1 MVATSAK
8 IGYGATFQT
17 DYTSSSPTVWVTLS
31 EVINMSLPPLSRDA
45 IDSSHE
51 CAPNEW
57 RTFVTGLNSAGEI
70 PVQMNFTKAQ
80 YQTLQGELA
89 TLTAKNRR
97 VVFLDGTVMT
107 FSAMLMALEL
117 PVEINGRLV
126 AMAKFKISGQPGSL
140 T

>member
-17 DYTSSSPTVWVTLS
+17 DYTLASPAVWVTLS
-31 EVINMSLPPLSRDA
+31 EVTGMSLPELSRDA
-45 IDSSHE
+45 IDASHE

-57 RTFVTGLNSAGEI
+57 RTFVTGLNQAGE
-70 PVQMNFTKAQ
+70 VELQFNFTKAQ

-89 TLTAKNRR
+89 TQTSKPRR
-97 VVFLDGTVMT
+97 IVLLDGTLMT
-107 FSAMLMALEL
+107 FSATLISLALPIAIGDRLMAT
-117 PVEINGRLV
+117 
-126 AMAKFKISGQPGSL
+126 AKFKPDGQPGSL